1 MLGTTLGIV
10 CHGGAGVIEDKPAAA
25 AGLTEALEEGYRL
38 LRQSASCLE
47 AVVTAVRIMEDNPL
61 FNCGTGSSLTADGVA
76 EMDASVMTQD
86 GRFGGVCG
94 LVRVKNPIL
103 VAHKV
108 MTETDHLL
116 LTGDGAVEFARRMG
130 FEDYEVVTERARA
143 RLAKVLQEGS
153 QYFPRLSG
161 SPPVVGTQCGIVSPH
176 GSDVNLG
183 TVGAVAIDKRGN
195 LAVATSSGGIAGRM
209 RGRVGD
215 SAILGAGTYAAPSG
229 AVTCTGHGEE
239 IMRRLLAKDI
249 VDRMTTMPA
258 SVALTLAMSE
268 ARRRKLRVGAVGF
281 DARAG
286 ICYGHTTP
294 DMAWGYKIAERL
306 FLFTEDKGP
315 KPRPVQSV

>member
-1 MLGTTLGIV
+1 MLGTTLGII
-10 CHGGAGVIEDKPAAA
+10 CHGGAGVIDDKPAAV
-25 AGLTEALEEGYRL
+25 AGLTEAIEEGYRL

-61 FNCGTGSSLTADGVA
+61 FNCGTGSSLTVDGVA

-86 GRFGGVCG
+86 GRFGAVCG
-94 LVRVKNPIL
+94 LVRTKNPIL

-116 LTGDGAVEFARRMG
+116 LSGEGAVEFARRMG
-130 FEDYEVVTERARA
+130 FEEYDVATERSRT
-143 RLAKVLQEGS
+143 RLQKVLAEGS
-153 QYFPRLSG
+153 PYFPRMPKAPPPESDTRGPESG
-161 SPPVVGTQCGIVSPH
+161 EH
-176 GSDVNLG
+176 LG
-183 TVGAVAIDKRGN
+183 TAGAVAIDKRGN

-215 SAILGAGTYAAPSG
+215 SAILGAGTYAAPYG

-249 VDRMTTMPA
+249 VDRMLTMPA

-294 DMAWGYKIAERL
+294 DMAWGYKVAERL
-306 FLFTEDKGP
+306 FMFTEDKGP
-315 KPRPVQSV
+315 KPKPL

>member
-1 MLGTTLGIV
+1 MLGTTLGII
-10 CHGGAGVIEDKPAAA
+10 CHGGAGIIEDKPAAA
-25 AGLTEALEEGYRL
+25 AGLTEAIEEGYRL

-61 FNCGTGSSLTADGVA
+61 FNCGTGSNLTIDGVA

-86 GRFGGVCG
+86 GRFGGVTG
-94 LVRVKNPIL
+94 LVRVKNPVL

-116 LTGDGAVEFARRMG
+116 LGGEGAVQFARKLG
-130 FEDYEVVTERARA
+130 LAECDVVTERSRA
-143 RLAKVLQEGS
+143 RLDKVLAEGS
-153 QYFPRLSG
+153 PYFPKLSRTTA
-161 SPPVVGTQCGIVSPH
+161 SQVASGTDDGH
-176 GSDVNLG
+176 LG

-195 LAVATSSGGIAGRM
+195 LAVATSSGGITGRM

-239 IMRRLLAKDI
+239 IMRRLIAKDV
-249 VDRMTTMPA
+249 VDRMMTMPA
-258 SVALTLAMSE
+258 SVALTLVISE
-268 ARRRKLRVGAVGF
+268 ARRRKIRLGAVGF

-294 DMAWGYKIAERL
+294 DMAWGYKVAERI
-306 FLFTEDKGP
+306 FLFTEDKSP
-315 KPRPVQSV
+315 KPRPVSGV